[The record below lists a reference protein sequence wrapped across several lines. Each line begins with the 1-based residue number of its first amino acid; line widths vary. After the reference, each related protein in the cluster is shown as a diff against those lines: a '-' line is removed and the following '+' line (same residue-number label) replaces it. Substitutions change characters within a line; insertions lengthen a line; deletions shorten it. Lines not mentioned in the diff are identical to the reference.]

1 MKVEERSRV
10 EEVQQDVVVMKGQW
24 VEIVD
29 LERVVSDENV
39 RVHKQ
44 N

>member
-10 EEVQQDVVVMKGQW
+10 EEVQQDVVVMEGQC

-29 LERVVSDENV
+29 LEVMVRVGNV

-44 N
+44 K